1 MSIPAGATI
10 DLGFQ
15 GTKNK
20 FVSVEAKN
28 GNEALELVRS
38 EKPDLVLLD
47 VDMGPGPN
55 GFDVCRQIKAD
66 DATKDIPV
74 VMLTA
79 HESDSDRA
87 IGFAAGATQYLTK
100 PFGPLELID
109 TIRGILAL
117 GALLVGIFLIWVVF
131 SQAIYTATFGYAPA
145 GTIPNFLRRL
155 FTHAWRQQGVTE
167 TVNRHGQASH
177 RRIGVAR
184 GMSGSHEKACPKR
197 NRERAE
203 ERSGDTR

>member
-1 MSIPAGATI
+1 MAKLLVADDLVPIRQMVRITLSTQGWTI
-10 DLGFQ
+10 
-15 GTKNK
+15 
-20 FVSVEAKN
+20 VEAKN

-66 DATKDIPV
+66 EATKDIPV

-100 PFGPLELID
+100 PYGPLELID
-109 TIRGILAL
+109 TIRGILAH
-117 GALLVGIFLIWVVF
+117 
-131 SQAIYTATFGYAPA
+131 S
-145 GTIPNFLRRL
+145 
-155 FTHAWRQQGVTE
+155 
-167 TVNRHGQASH
+167 
-177 RRIGVAR
+177 
-184 GMSGSHEKACPKR
+184 
-197 NRERAE
+197 
-203 ERSGDTR
+203 

>member
-1 MSIPAGATI
+1 MAKLLVADDLVPIRQMVRITLSTQGWTI
-10 DLGFQ
+10 
-15 GTKNK
+15 
-20 FVSVEAKN
+20 VEAKN
-28 GNEALELVRS
+28 GNEALDMVRS

-66 DATKDIPV
+66 EATKDIPV

-109 TIRGILAL
+109 TIRGILAH
-117 GALLVGIFLIWVVF
+117 
-131 SQAIYTATFGYAPA
+131 S
-145 GTIPNFLRRL
+145 
-155 FTHAWRQQGVTE
+155 
-167 TVNRHGQASH
+167 
-177 RRIGVAR
+177 
-184 GMSGSHEKACPKR
+184 
-197 NRERAE
+197 
-203 ERSGDTR
+203 

>member
-1 MSIPAGATI
+1 MAKLLVADDLVPIRQMVRITLSTQGWTI
-10 DLGFQ
+10 
-15 GTKNK
+15 
-20 FVSVEAKN
+20 VEAKN

-66 DATKDIPV
+66 EGTKDIPV

-109 TIRGILAL
+109 TIRGILAH
-117 GALLVGIFLIWVVF
+117 
-131 SQAIYTATFGYAPA
+131 S
-145 GTIPNFLRRL
+145 
-155 FTHAWRQQGVTE
+155 
-167 TVNRHGQASH
+167 
-177 RRIGVAR
+177 
-184 GMSGSHEKACPKR
+184 
-197 NRERAE
+197 
-203 ERSGDTR
+203 

>member
-1 MSIPAGATI
+1 MAKLLVADDLVPIRQMVRITLSTQGWTI
-10 DLGFQ
+10 
-15 GTKNK
+15 
-20 FVSVEAKN
+20 VEAKN
-28 GNEALELVRS
+28 GNEALALTRS

-66 DATKDIPV
+66 EATKDIPV

-109 TIRGILAL
+109 TIRGILAH
-117 GALLVGIFLIWVVF
+117 
-131 SQAIYTATFGYAPA
+131 S
-145 GTIPNFLRRL
+145 
-155 FTHAWRQQGVTE
+155 
-167 TVNRHGQASH
+167 
-177 RRIGVAR
+177 
-184 GMSGSHEKACPKR
+184 
-197 NRERAE
+197 
-203 ERSGDTR
+203 

>member
-1 MSIPAGATI
+1 MAKLLVADDLVPIRQMVRITLSTQGWTI
-10 DLGFQ
+10 
-15 GTKNK
+15 
-20 FVSVEAKN
+20 VEAKN
-28 GNEALELVRS
+28 GNEALELVRT

-66 DATKDIPV
+66 EATKDIPV

-109 TIRGILAL
+109 TIRGILAH
-117 GALLVGIFLIWVVF
+117 
-131 SQAIYTATFGYAPA
+131 S
-145 GTIPNFLRRL
+145 
-155 FTHAWRQQGVTE
+155 
-167 TVNRHGQASH
+167 
-177 RRIGVAR
+177 
-184 GMSGSHEKACPKR
+184 
-197 NRERAE
+197 
-203 ERSGDTR
+203 